1 MSDDLKLPAFAP
13 PPMGAELEAELGRL
27 VPVQTRRPMRQLVIL
42 CVASMLYGAGL
53 LALLT
58 VRADAGE
65 LPMGWVVGGALAWFL
80 GFVVPSYLALVP
92 EPGTMIVRRRAAAI
106 AAVASAVAFIAM
118 GMLIHPAGPS
128 SIQYGA
134 ERFIYGHWC
143 LELGLATAIV
153 PVVLGAIYLRGA
165 VPSGG
170 RWIAACLGAGGGSL
184 GGLVLHFHCP
194 ITDPL
199 HTGVMHAG
207 AVTVAA
213 LLAAALVPRTTE
225 PR

>member
-1 MSDDLKLPAFAP
+1 MSEELKLPAFTP
-13 PPMGAELEAELGRL
+13 PPMGAELEAELGKL
-27 VPVQTRRPMRQLVIL
+27 VPVETRRPMRQLAIL

-58 VRADAGE
+58 IRADAGE
-65 LPMGWVVGGALAWFL
+65 LPMGWIVGGGLAWFL
-80 GFVVPSYLALVP
+80 GFIVPSYLALVP
-92 EPGTMIVRRRAAAI
+92 EKGTMIVRRRT
-106 AAVASAVAFIAM
+106 AAVAAITSAVAFIAM
-118 GMLIHPAGPS
+118 GMLVHPAGAS

-143 LELGLATAIV
+143 LELGLATALV
-153 PVVLGAIYLRGA
+153 PVVLGAVYLRGA
-165 VPSGG
+165 VPTGA

-207 AVTVAA
+207 AVAVAA
-213 LLAAALVPRTTE
+213 LLAAALVPRATDT
-225 PR
+225 R